1 MYLWSYFLRERL
13 ILEKKKKYSILTLS
27 FFILLYALPAAHIQV
42 NLDLDCLPRTRNTH
56 YKPED

>member
-1 MYLWSYFLRERL
+1 MSSLKGANTGFAT
-13 ILEKKKKYSILTLS
+13 KYSILTLS

-56 YKPED
+56 YIPED